1 MLNPVDPF
9 GDRKLL
15 RLQLLLYLL
24 PFVGVIPATW
34 ILYRGNGNPRQRS
47 IARLS
52 VKITLAWLLA
62 YGLLGTSSFLANDSL
77 SLRLLYLDTLLTS
90 GYLLLSLGM
99 MLKIWREK

>member
-9 GDRKLL
+9 GERKLL

-34 ILYRGNGNPRQRS
+34 ILYRGNGNSRQRS